1 MEHPVKNKTKA
12 QLQKELSELSSSL
25 ETIQQSAGI
34 LRRDVFSLDLS
45 AQDRNAVVALV
56 DTFINKIL

>member
-1 MEHPVKNKTKA
+1 MKNKTKA
-12 QLQKELSELSSSL
+12 QLQKELSELSRSL
-25 ETIQQSAGI
+25 SAVQQSAGS
-34 LRRDVFSLDLS
+34 LRRDIFSLDLS

>member
-1 MEHPVKNKTKA
+1 MKNKTKA

-25 ETIQQSAGI
+25 KTIQKSAGI

>member
-12 QLQKELSELSSSL
+12 QLQKELSELSRSL
-25 ETIQQSAGI
+25 SAVQQSAGS
-34 LRRDVFSLDLS
+34 LRRDIFSLDLS